1 MFQLRPEH
9 LDAFTRAARERF
21 EESLAASLA
30 QRHPLHVARHGDRF
44 PRFVHEAVDRSMASG
59 IVIEE
64 DVASF
69 VELNLL
75 WEEVLS
81 SKRLQPEVERVLQ
94 DPILFGEEKV
104 NQLWELYQI
113 QSSGQPGS
121 NHG

>member
-1 MFQLRPEH
+1 
-9 LDAFTRAARERF
+9 
-21 EESLAASLA
+21 
-30 QRHPLHVARHGDRF
+30 
-44 PRFVHEAVDRSMASG
+44 MASG